1 MSPFTQVQTAAP
13 VAPAPPGRPVDD
25 PAVVRSA
32 IFDRALGAV
41 RALPPVT
48 SATHT
53 LRIANPAYDGPDNV
67 GTADYKRALLTGD
80 TLARRLRGDVELVDN
95 ASGNVIQ
102 SKRLTLAAVPY
113 YTDAGVFVNRGTK
126 YAMANQQR
134 LRSGAYTRIRDNG
147 EVETHINVAPGQGV
161 PFRVFLEPSTGI
173 FKAKIDQAQIPLVP
187 LLQSLGV
194 DDAKLRT
201 AWGNQLAAANV
212 AKTRGG
218 DLQKLYTRLV
228 RRGTATTPAQQQAE
242 IRQLLENTRLDPDV
256 MTHTLKAP
264 YDRVNADL
272 LLATTRKLLAVHNRK
287 NPEMLQR
294 LGLEP
299 DDQDDRDHLA
309 FMRLLG
315 PEDIIAERLGTA
327 QRVLRPLLWRA
338 GRTRTLDHVAPGLF
352 SRIVQ
357 DAIVGSGLGQ
367 ATEDINPLQ
376 VFEQQLR
383 TTRMGI
389 GGIPSDDSVPESSRS
404 VQPSHAGY
412 IDPIVTPECFDDQTE
427 VMTRRGWVP
436 WPEITDLDEFAVQLD
451 GRLDWRRATALHA
464 GHYAGQMVVAD
475 TDILNF
481 CVTPNHR
488 LWTRP
493 DQAGDSR
500 YRFEEARYSY
510 HRSRKFACAGHKPS
524 AGQSRTSYHVPGVP
538 RGANNQVALP
548 PIAIDDWAEF
558 LGWFLSE
565 GSVNICLKPGKQN
578 YFVNLSQS
586 RVAHPQLHADLRAL
600 CARLPF
606 RLSCGPRA
614 VVVGGKQITL
624 YLRQFGRS
632 HEKFIPEEAFDWPE
646 SARRRLLV
654 GLLKGDGRKGKFDVE
669 RLAGLQFCTTSAR
682 LADGVARLA
691 FSLGF
696 SSRTVIEP
704 ENRAERYHDIH
715 VVHIHSRWE
724 RSLQQRHLWRLEP
737 YVGTVYCATVP
748 GGLLYVRRN
757 GKVGH
762 WSGNSGRA
770 GVDVRLSRLVRK
782 GSDGELYS
790 KFIDMRTG
798 QAAWRQP
805 KELFDSVI
813 AFSQARAATP
823 ERPHTAASYARFRNA
838 LDRGEIVQ
846 SRSGQYFVQGLKRG
860 QLDYYPLKDV
870 DYAIPHMEDTFSPTA
885 NLVPGKSGMKG
896 QRVAMG
902 ARMLT
907 QALPLVDAEA
917 PLVQSG
923 VPDSDQSF
931 EELYSPRLGAIR
943 AKSGGRVLA
952 HTDAGLLVQYD
963 DGTRDTIELAQYV
976 PGSRKTFM
984 HQEPT
989 VSPGA
994 RFEAGQLVARSNF
1007 TDGAGVTALGRN
1019 LRTAWLPLKGLNYED
1034 AVVVSESGA
1043 KKLTSQHM
1051 YKTSVDIDKKSDQ
1064 VGLAAYRGIFPKR
1077 FTQPQLDKVDDDG
1090 VVKVG
1095 TRVESGDPLVLVAN
1109 ERQGRVGEL
1118 SRAGAARWRD
1128 AAEVWEHDHPGIVTD
1143 VAKTKSGVVVAV
1155 KSIAPMQVGDKLCY
1169 DELTEVL
1176 TRRGWVR
1183 VADLLLTDKICTLQ
1197 DGDAVVYCEPTAL
1210 HRYQTGG
1217 RMYRIETQQ
1226 VDLFVTAEHRMY
1238 VRPRSR
1244 TEFGLYSA
1252 DQIAG
1257 KRVEYL
1263 KSGRWLGVEPPTVT
1277 LPGVTVRHGG
1287 RGDAARRLPDLVL
1300 PTETYLLLLGAFL
1313 SEGNLVDNPRSGSYG
1328 IDIAQSKEPNRSQL
1342 YAALDAAGIRYSRHG
1357 GGEKIRIYSKVL
1369 LQHFRTCGNGAGGK
1383 RIPDVVFDFSA
1394 RLCGVLFKWL
1404 MWGDGHA
1411 TQAGRP
1417 VDYTTTSPG
1426 LADDV
1431 QRLCLH
1437 AGWAANVKQTQP
1449 AGVRILGGQPYQC
1462 AATYRVRIVTKKLT
1476 PTVNHSHVHRQGG
1489 QVEYFVDNYAGPV
1502 FCVTVPN
1509 HVLYVRRNGKPCWSG
1524 NSNRFGSKGVVAA
1537 IIPDDQMPRDESGQP
1552 IELALNDLG
1561 ITTRTNP
1568 VQVIEAV
1575 LGKIAAK
1582 RGQPYKLHD
1591 FDSISDLRAFAKR
1604 EADKYG
1610 VKGAED
1616 LEDPE
1621 TGRKIPR
1628 VMTGQ
1633 HFVMKLHHTSESK
1646 VSGRAFGSYTADA
1659 IPAKGGSEGAKTW
1672 GMLHLNAILSH
1683 GAVSVAKDGHMVRGQ
1698 RNPQYWAAVM
1708 SGKAP
1713 PDPPVPP
1720 VYHKFIAQL
1729 QASGIHPVRQGTR
1742 THLMAMTDKTI
1753 NEMAEDREL
1762 SSPDTVDWTD
1772 DGLKPIPG
1780 GLFDERLFGGVSG
1793 CFHPSVTVWTE
1804 RGPLPIGQIVQ
1815 QRLAVRVQT
1824 YNFQTQRFELKP
1836 ITNWFQNCSREGIGR
1851 AVFAD
1856 GVAGRLAGRHARYN
1870 PTTLWGT
1877 RGHQVYDG
1885 GGQKHD
1891 LAAATQLTFAV
1902 ESLSYTQEQLIYGTL
1917 LGDGHVRPDG
1927 LYDASHSMRQAGY
1940 LRLKHAILR
1949 PLCDNPPVEFLDTSG
1964 GLSRRK
1970 IRFLTKAH
1978 DALRQ
1983 ARNLCYVG
1991 QRKTLSAEWL
2001 AKVDEMGLAFW
2012 FFDDGSVHRNRG
2024 KNTVYV
2030 KFCTECFSSVEV
2042 QLLQRWLAAR
2052 WGLSDSYLARDAV
2065 RYEDRDCGW
2074 QICLAGD
2081 NAWQL
2086 LTLVAPYAEQSVRYK
2101 FPVRPRMAS
2110 CACGSEIAPAVAYC
2124 NRCLLT
2130 AAAACGPGKLPRT
2143 VRDRFGGSAATRTLL
2158 NTGTVPP
2165 TTLPLAAWQA
2175 VRDVLGCAVA
2185 KMQTDTELRLSLR
2198 EEPVQFLWQTG
2209 ARWERTRTVY
2219 DIEVADNHN
2228 YFANG
2233 VLVSNSR
2240 WAKITLP
2247 EPLPNPVM
2255 EEPIRRVLGLTGPQ
2269 FERIIAGREQFAGGT
2284 GPAAIASAL
2293 DKIDIDR
2300 ELERAGR
2307 EIEGTRKTA
2316 RDAAIRR
2323 VGFLLGA
2330 RKTGVHPR
2338 DWMWHSVPVLP
2349 PRWRP
2354 VSRMQG
2360 TDAPMVADANYL
2372 YRDLFENKRNLEQ
2385 LRGQLADVGDERLA
2399 LYQSVRAVTGLGDP
2413 APEHLR
2419 EQQIKG
2425 SLRHIIGCYDDKTEI
2440 LTQAGWVRFS
2450 DLPEDVPVATLNPST
2465 AAFEWQLPTAYQR
2478 YRYCGELV
2486 RIQVGSRPRP
2496 KQQDVR
2502 VGTRIDLLL
2511 TPNHRNWVRRRLRE
2525 YPDSELSRGWG
2536 FEEAWQTAAF
2546 TGRSWWR
2553 TAAASWQG
2561 VDVLPDFLNCRF
2573 EAFAEL
2579 VGWWIAEG
2587 WIHSDRKIVN
2597 LSQETARNRAK
2608 CERIAALLKEVGLR
2622 HTRHDYVRQPDA
2634 YHTKSTAFA
2643 VWSIMSEDLVAW
2655 LVEHGGE
2662 LAGNKRLSPAIKNW
2676 STAGLEALLRG
2687 YLGGDGCARTI
2698 AAVTGIQRRTH
2709 KNRSRLT
2716 DVYHRVGTTS
2726 PQLFDDLQEV
2736 ACKLGLTLRYSR
2748 DGNGVGNQAI
2758 LTVGSL
2764 GGQQLTQ
2771 TEGTAGKS
2779 FEHYDGFVYCCT
2791 VPNGI
2796 VLVRRNGIP
2805 VFSGNSSPKFG
2816 VVQRRLLGSQTDLV
2830 GRGTIVPN
2838 PDLDMDQVGIP
2849 EDQAWQ
2855 VYRPFIVRH
2864 LAKRGVAPGRAAE
2877 MVLARNDVAKQA
2889 LSTVMAER
2897 PVLLDRAPVLHRFG
2911 VMAFWPR
2918 IAKGN
2923 QIELTPIV
2931 TKGFGADFDGDAMQF
2946 HVPGSDDAVEDAVTK
2961 MLPSANLRA
2970 PANFKV
2976 HQLPQQEYLA
2986 GLYRA
2991 TRDRKNETPQRFA
3004 KLRDMLAA
3012 LSRGDISHDQ
3022 PVVIDE

>member
-1793 CFHPSVTVWTE
+1793 E
-1804 RGPLPIGQIVQ
+1804 
-1815 QRLAVRVQT
+1815 
-1824 YNFQTQRFELKP
+1824 
-1836 ITNWFQNCSREGIGR
+1836 
-1851 AVFAD
+1851 
-1856 GVAGRLAGRHARYN
+1856 
-1870 PTTLWGT
+1870 
-1877 RGHQVYDG
+1877 
-1885 GGQKHD
+1885 
-1891 LAAATQLTFAV
+1891 
-1902 ESLSYTQEQLIYGTL
+1902 
-1917 LGDGHVRPDG
+1917 
-1927 LYDASHSMRQAGY
+1927 
-1940 LRLKHAILR
+1940 
-1949 PLCDNPPVEFLDTSG
+1949 
-1964 GLSRRK
+1964 
-1970 IRFLTKAH
+1970 
-1978 DALRQ
+1978 
-1983 ARNLCYVG
+1983 
-1991 QRKTLSAEWL
+1991 
-2001 AKVDEMGLAFW
+2001 
-2012 FFDDGSVHRNRG
+2012 
-2024 KNTVYV
+2024 
-2030 KFCTECFSSVEV
+2030 
-2042 QLLQRWLAAR
+2042 
-2052 WGLSDSYLARDAV
+2052 
-2065 RYEDRDCGW
+2065 
-2074 QICLAGD
+2074 
-2081 NAWQL
+2081 
-2086 LTLVAPYAEQSVRYK
+2086 
-2101 FPVRPRMAS
+2101 
-2110 CACGSEIAPAVAYC
+2110 
-2124 NRCLLT
+2124 
-2130 AAAACGPGKLPRT
+2130 
-2143 VRDRFGGSAATRTLL
+2143 
-2158 NTGTVPP
+2158 
-2165 TTLPLAAWQA
+2165 
-2175 VRDVLGCAVA
+2175 
-2185 KMQTDTELRLSLR
+2185 
-2198 EEPVQFLWQTG
+2198 
-2209 ARWERTRTVY
+2209 
-2219 DIEVADNHN
+2219 
-2228 YFANG
+2228 
-2233 VLVSNSR
+2233 R